1 MQQDSA
7 QAKPILLLFRN
18 GLGEVVITWQVFQ
31 ALLSHHRQDEVH
43 CLADPALAP
52 LLEEGADALGA
63 DRFSVHPTARDHQ
76 ASLLQLLRSER
87 KTPKQISRKCA
98 IAQWHA
104 VYDLERNRLSRAT
117 ALALRRS
124 RFTRN
129 ASFYGERPWAPHGIF
144 KREGRNA
151 DGSRFH
157 ARHSHLRFIKAL
169 GLTPQEA
176 DFSFL
181 QCRLTPELQAAVGD
195 TPYALLI
202 VGSSGG
208 THCPK
213 RWTSHGWAE
222 LANHLADHGIRPL
235 LIGTQIDAETAQQ
248 VAAKTPQ
255 AINLIGK
262 TSFAEL
268 YSLAARASCIVS
280 GDTGAGHLAGT
291 AAARHKVP
299 MLSLFGEATDPE
311 RWLPPSALA
320 IQHKPL
326 RQLKADA
333 VWQKLH
339 PLLPVRHK

>member
-1 MQQDSA
+1 MANARGLRTVSSN
-7 QAKPILLLFRN
+7 AK
-18 GLGEVVITWQVFQ
+18 
-31 ALLSHHRQDEVH
+31 
-43 CLADPALAP
+43 
-52 LLEEGADALGA
+52 DA
-63 DRFSVHPTARDHQ
+63 
-76 ASLLQLLRSER
+76 
-87 KTPKQISRKCA
+87 TPMA
-98 IAQWHA
+98 
-104 VYDLERNRLSRAT
+104 RAT
-117 ALALRRS
+117 
-124 RFTRN
+124 T
-129 ASFYGERPWAPHGIF
+129 P
-144 KREGRNA
+144 
-151 DGSRFH
+151 
-157 ARHSHLRFIKAL
+157 RHSHLRFIKAL

-181 QCRLTPELQAAVGD
+181 QCGLTPELQAAVGD

-208 THCPK
+208 TLCPK
-213 RWTSHGWAE
+213 RWAVEGWAE
-222 LANHLADHGIRPL
+222 LAGKLAREGIQPV
-235 LIGTQIDAETAQQ
+235 LIGTAVDSDTARQ
-248 VAAKTPQ
+248 VAAKAPY
-255 AINLIGK
+255 AVNLVSQ
-262 TSFAEL
+262 TNFAQL

-311 RWLPPSALA
+311 RWLPPDALA